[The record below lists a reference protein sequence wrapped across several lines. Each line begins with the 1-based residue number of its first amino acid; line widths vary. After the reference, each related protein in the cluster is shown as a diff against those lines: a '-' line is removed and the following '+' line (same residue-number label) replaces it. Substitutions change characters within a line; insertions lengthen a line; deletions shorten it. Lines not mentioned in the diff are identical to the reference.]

1 MNPSPQHQQSLVLS
15 ISKKNETRK
24 HSMDEIQ
31 PNAQKNGH
39 DGNLDVAPTE
49 EDDDHDSSSTP
60 SLVTV
65 PTALGGRPRS
75 VQFPWKLHR
84 LLEYCHGEGL
94 EDVVSWDS
102 AGKSFQI
109 HSKARFET
117 EIMPRFFDTN
127 KFKSFQRSL
136 NLWGFYVR
144 NRGCNKSVS
153 ADGAT
158 VDGSEADCNSNSMNT
173 STQPNQEQG
182 GECYHP
188 HFVRGQPD
196 LCHQMLRIKKKTTK
210 TRTSRPKSHVSD
222 TGVNKTKKVVT
233 PTTTSDLNS
242 KEDIGKILMDGSSR
256 TTGPVPTNPFRSPV
270 VSSLGGPVSRST
282 TVVGE
287 GDLFSSLIPGMF
299 PGQARNPS
307 ALMANM
313 NPPSMPSSRTG
324 PSDSIHSPAINMAL
338 FDLLLKNRNVLN
350 QSQSS
355 LLAQTLAGDQF
366 RARMM
371 ANIATSP
378 TLVGSSGGT
387 ASMWNSI
394 APSNLSTLAALA
406 GQSGGS
412 NMGYDFN
419 NFRSMVELSH
429 GTFPPS
435 HRSLL
440 IGYLAQQMNH

>member
-1 MNPSPQHQQSLVLS
+1 MNPPYQLS
-15 ISKKNETRK
+15 ISTKNETRK

-31 PNAQKNGH
+31 PNAQQNCH

-49 EDDDHDSSSTP
+49 ENDDDQDSSSTP

-65 PTALGGRPRS
+65 PAALGGRPRS

-153 ADGAT
+153 TDGAT
-158 VDGSEADCNSNSMNT
+158 VDGSEADCNSNNVNT

-196 LCHQMLRIKKKTTK
+196 LCHHMLRIKKKTTK
-210 TRTSRPKSHVSD
+210 TRTSRPKSHISD
-222 TGVNKTKKVVT
+222 TAVNKTKNVVT

-242 KEDIGKILMDGSSR
+242 KEDIRKIPMDGSSR
-256 TTGPVPTNPFRSPV
+256 TTGPLPTNPFHSPA
-270 VSSLGGPVSRST
+270 VSSLGGPVARST
-282 TVVGE
+282 TVAGE

-313 NPPSMPSSRTG
+313 NPPSMPSSRG
-324 PSDSIHSPAINMAL
+324 PSENIHSPAINMAF

-350 QSQSS
+350 QSQST
-355 LLAQTLAGDQF
+355 LLAQTLAGDQV

-371 ANIATSP
+371 ANIAASP

-387 ASMWNSI
+387 PPMWNSI

-412 NMGYDFN
+412 NTGYDFN
-419 NFRSMVELSH
+419 NLRSMMELSH

-435 HRSLL
+435 QRSLL